1 MNIDLG
7 FYSYLSTAIG
17 FAILIALLSTSALH
31 KYHGKNL
38 FIVCIVT
45 LTWSL
50 YIAILQT
57 QTNTL
62 ILALLEWLRY
72 ASWINFLLGMIRS
85 ERGGSEST
93 SSRPS
98 NIGLWCLAA
107 ASLIMTIMPTTY
119 ISTYLPPNLPAQ
131 TLKLTA
137 YIIIAIVG
145 LGIIEQII
153 RNSNADQRWIVKYLC
168 LGSGSIFAY
177 DFFMF
182 SEGLLFKKI
191 DPQLWQARGVV
202 NTLVIPLIAV
212 SAARHSTLNLGI
224 RVSRHVIF
232 HSATIIGAGIY
243 LIMMSAIGYYVRYIS
258 GTWGNLL
265 QITFLFGAGVILA
278 TLLFSYKL
286 RLNLKVL
293 LNKHFYSYKYDYR
306 QKWQEFTD
314 NLAGYDGDVPER
326 ACQAIANLVLSSGA
340 LLWVKK
346 GNERVELLTHWHIPA
361 PDIDAAMEQKNLQS
375 IAHFLQQSQWV
386 IDIPEYHANRSMYP
400 NLEIAKWILDIPKVW
415 LIVPLVLQN
424 DILGFILLKK
434 SDVSRNINW
443 EDRDLL
449 KLSGQQAAIH
459 LVQYLSEKELIEAR
473 QFEAYHRLSTYI
485 MHDLKN
491 ILAQQSLIVS
501 NAERHRHKPEF
512 VDDVISTVENSVQR
526 MNRLLKQ
533 MKAGDRSVEI
543 SSVSVNTSV
552 TEAVTTHMKN
562 RPKPQLFLSPTDA
575 IITANK
581 HQLATIFGHFIQN
594 SQEATSDDGS
604 IQIETN
610 YKDGQTT
617 ITITDTGSGMTP
629 DFVSDRLF
637 KPFDS
642 TKGLTGMGI
651 GVFESKQYILSL
663 NGDIKVQSEQHKGT
677 RIIISLPSRVE
688 QIDENHPKTLEATI
702 PNS

>member
-1 MNIDLG
+1 MNSDLG

-38 FIVCIVT
+38 FIVCAVT
-45 LTWSL
+45 LIWSL
-50 YIAILQT
+50 YIAILQSH
-57 QTNTL
+57 TNTL

-85 ERGGSEST
+85 DKEDRNRSSSYLSNT
-93 SSRPS
+93 S
-98 NIGLWCLAA
+98 LWCIAA
-107 ASLIMTIMPTTY
+107 ISLVMTITPT
-119 ISTYLPPNLPAQ
+119 ISLSSYLPESLPAQ
-131 TLKLTA
+131 TLKLTV
-137 YIIIAIVG
+137 YVIIAISG

-153 RNSNADQRWIVKYLC
+153 RNSTSDQRWIVKYLC
-168 LGSGSIFAY
+168 LGAGSLFAY

-182 SEGLLFKKI
+182 SEGLLFKQI
-191 DPQLWQARGVV
+191 DPQLWQARGIV

-224 RVSRHVIF
+224 HVSRHVIF

-243 LIMMSAIGYYVRYIS
+243 LIIMSAIGYYVRYIS
-258 GTWGNLL
+258 GSWGNLL

-286 RLNLKVL
+286 RLNLKVIL
-293 LNKHFYSYKYDYR
+293 SKHFFSYKYDYR
-306 QKWQEFTD
+306 QQWREFTD
-314 NLAGYDGDVPER
+314 NLANNEGDVPER
-326 ACQAIANLVLSSGA
+326 TCRAIANLVLSSGA
-340 LLWVKK
+340 LLWIKK
-346 GNERVELLTHWHIPA
+346 DNERIELLTHWHIPE
-361 PDIDAAMEQKNLQS
+361 PDIDVSIEQKNLQS

-386 IDIPEYHANRSMYP
+386 IDIPEYLANRGMYP

-415 LIVPLVLQN
+415 LIVPLVLQGET
-424 DILGFILLKK
+424 LGFILLKK
-434 SDVSRNINW
+434 SDVSRNIDW

-449 KLSGQQAAIH
+449 KLAGQQAAIH
-459 LVQYLSEKELIEAR
+459 LVQYLSEKELTEAR

-512 VDDVISTVENSVQR
+512 IDDVISTVENSVQR

-533 MKAGDRSVEI
+533 MKAGERSMQI
-543 SSVSVNTSV
+543 SSVSINTSV
-552 TEAVTTHMKN
+552 SNAVASLVKN
-562 RPKPQLFLSPTDA
+562 DPKPQLLLSPSDTV
-575 IITANK
+575 ISANE
-581 HQLATIFGHFIQN
+581 HQLTTIFGHFIQN
-594 SQEATSDDGS
+594 SQEASAKDGS
-604 IQIETN
+604 IEIETN

-629 DFVSDRLF
+629 DFVRDRLF

-651 GVFESKQYILSL
+651 GAFESKQYILSL
-663 NGDIKVQSEQHKGT
+663 NGDIKVQSVQHQGT
-677 RIIISLPSRVE
+677 RITISLPSQPVST
-688 QIDENHPKTLEATI
+688 DENQLKSLEATTL
-702 PNS
+702 NS